1 MRIADC
7 ELRIYGKRSMAGGGF
22 VVVQSAIRNPQFAMA
37 GGPLSTG
44 TCVRAPHRIT
54 LMMKI
59 KTPHQQTLGS
69 NVANPAFQASKIR
82 RVFHIPNSRKG
93 FRGPHPSPGPPA
105 REVRAAGGVPW
116 RTCRYLGGVLV
127 GGRSFLGGGGG
138 GGGFT
143 GVGAGG
149 GPAPSLR
156 TFRSLDA
163 RSLSSQSIRRCSWP
177 LASV

>member
-1 MRIADC
+1 MRIANC
-7 ELRIYGKRSMAGGGF
+7 GFTAKEAWLAAGSLLF
-22 VVVQSAIRNPQFAMA
+22 NPQSAIRNGRWPS
-37 GGPLSTG
+37 LSTG